1 MSGTIVCGVTGT
13 PEGRAAA
20 ELAAA
25 LSARLGLRLVLA
37 HALPLPRHRP
47 LDPDVLRARGEAE
60 AMLTAIASALGAP
73 ETRLVVGPRVD
84 ALAEVAADEGA
95 DVIVVGSR
103 RRGTRGGQLRCSL
116 ASELEAAQP
125 VPVLIAPPATRRRSG
140 RRLGR
145 AEAAVSL

>member
-25 LSARLGLRLVLA
+25 LSSRLGLRLVLV
-37 HALPLPRHRP
+37 HALPLPRQRP
-47 LDPDVLRARGEAE
+47 LDPDVLRERGEAE
-60 AMLTAIASALGAP
+60 AMLTSIASGLGAP

-84 ALAEVAADEGA
+84 ALAEVAVDEGA

-103 RRGTRGGQLRCSL
+103 QRGARGGQLRCSL
-116 ASELEAAQP
+116 ARELEAAQS
-125 VPVLIAPPATRRRSG
+125 VPVVIAPPATRRRSD
-140 RRLGR
+140 RRLGL
-145 AEAAVSL
+145 AEAASYR

>member
-1 MSGTIVCGVTGT
+1 MSGTVVCGVTGT

-25 LSARLGLRLVLA
+25 LAARLGLRLVLA
-37 HALPLPRHRP
+37 HALSHGRHR
-47 LDPDVLRARGEAE
+47 AEAE
-60 AMLTAIASALGAP
+60 AMLTAIARGLGVS
-73 ETRLVVGPRVD
+73 ETRLVMGPRVD

-103 RRGTRGGQLRCSL
+103 RRGARGGQLRCSL
-116 ASELEAAQP
+116 ARDLEAAQP

-140 RRLGR
+140 RRLGL
-145 AEAAVSL
+145 AEAALSR